1 MLALWREWHA
11 PLVALLVSAA
21 LVVLA
26 RRARGGMA
34 GSAAAGAGLAAGWY
48 LLASA
53 PLSLTRL
60 GLAPRG
66 TPDRLFLLT
75 LGTTVIALAAARFAA
90 ARGPWP
96 ALLLAALGAGWWVA
110 GAPQSEAGLLAG
122 LHVELG
128 VALLVVAVARLGTS
142 GTPADALR
150 MLAAAASLPAA
161 LAVAHAPWAWTLLAL
176 VLPAAALP
184 LLLLPRAGPVVFLP
198 LAAGLAAAQAFTS
211 LLLGRLV
218 RSGFTAADAA
228 ALAPLLTLVLIG
240 PVGAR
245 VRIGGRLAPYLGAA
259 LSAALAVLAVWVVR
273 RWRG

>member
-11 PLVALLVSAA
+11 PLVALVVSAA

-26 RRARGGMA
+26 RRARGGIA
-34 GSAAAGAGLAAGWY
+34 GSVAAGAGLAAGWY

-53 PLSLTRL
+53 PLS
-60 GLAPRG
+60 LAPRG

-75 LGTTVIALAAARFAA
+75 LGTTVIALAADRFAA
-90 ARGPWP
+90 SRGPWP
-96 ALLLAALGAGWWVA
+96 PLVLAALAAGWWVA
-110 GAPQSEAGLLAG
+110 GAPQSEAGLLAA
-122 LHVELG
+122 LHVELA

-150 MLAAAASLPAA
+150 ILAAAASLPAA
-161 LAVAHAPWAWTLLAL
+161 LAVAHAPWAWTLVAV

-184 LLLLPRAGPVVFLP
+184 LLLLPRAGSVVFLP
-198 LAAGLAAAQAFTS
+198 LVAGLAAAQAFVS

-218 RSGFTAADAA
+218 RSGFTQADAA

-240 PVGAR
+240 PVGTR
-245 VRIGGRLAPYLGAA
+245 IRIGGRLAPLIAA
-259 LSAALAVLAVWVVR
+259 SLSAALAVLAVWAVR